1 MEVQRGL
8 VVTQGRE
15 ERKNGAKSP
24 CWGKENIP
32 KLEDNSVNL
41 LKNDCYRA
49 KCPMLVIPKAISSRL
64 IRAT

>member
-15 ERKNGAKSP
+15 ERKNEAKSP
-24 CWGKENIP
+24 CWGRENIP

-41 LKNDCYRA
+41 LKITAAGQR
-49 KCPMLVIPKAISSRL
+49 VIR
-64 IRAT
+64 